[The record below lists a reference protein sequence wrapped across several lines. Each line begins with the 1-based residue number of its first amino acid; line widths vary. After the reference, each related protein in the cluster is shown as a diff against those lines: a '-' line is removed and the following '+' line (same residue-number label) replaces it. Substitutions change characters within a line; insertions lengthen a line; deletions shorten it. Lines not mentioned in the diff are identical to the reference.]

1 MRILTCRL
9 AAAAEQRKAL
19 EFRKNPV
26 RWGASP
32 PRSAARHTR
41 RRGQHARRAVVMAQ
55 SVSWTHGQMSL
66 HLHDLPGS
74 KPVIAACF
82 CTCTSP
88 EGGASMLQCLCVLDA
103 EFVSMYMPNG
113 ETHTISTPCKAL
125 GLWPLPRGML
135 IEIAEPGAPCTSP
148 LPAAKPTPI
157 SPRWCSRV
165 HARRR
170 GDHRG
175 VHAHATTGGLQAA
188 RARGW

>member
-1 MRILTCRL
+1 
-9 AAAAEQRKAL
+9 
-19 EFRKNPV
+19 
-26 RWGASP
+26 
-32 PRSAARHTR
+32 
-41 RRGQHARRAVVMAQ
+41 MAQ

-135 IEIAEPGAPCTSP
+135 IEIAEPGAP
-148 LPAAKPTPI
+148 LPAADRPLP
-157 SPRWCSRV
+157 SPRCCSRA

-170 GDHRG
+170 GHHRG
-175 VHAHATTGGLQAA
+175 VHADATIGGLQAA
-188 RARGW
+188 RARGWRLSHGGPRLHRRRHAAASSWPGPQPVSSKPQPGLPGHS

>member
-9 AAAAEQRKAL
+9 AAAGAAAEGIRIL
-19 EFRKNPV
+19 EKNPV

-32 PRSAARHTR
+32 PPSCAPHPAPKPRD
-41 RRGQHARRAVVMAQ
+41 ARRAVVMAQ

-135 IEIAEPGAPCTSP
+135 IEIAEPGAPRP
-148 LPAAKPTPI
+148 RPAATPTPI

-165 HARRR
+165 RARRR

>member
-1 MRILTCRL
+1 
-9 AAAAEQRKAL
+9 
-19 EFRKNPV
+19 
-26 RWGASP
+26 
-32 PRSAARHTR
+32 
-41 RRGQHARRAVVMAQ
+41 MAQ
-55 SVSWTHGQMSL
+55 SVSWTHGQISL

-135 IEIAEPGAPCTSP
+135 IEIAEPGAPRAP
-148 LPAAKPTPI
+148 P
-157 SPRWCSRV
+157 
-165 HARRR
+165 RRR
-170 GDHRG
+170 PPSPFSPVLFTR
-175 VHAHATTGGLQAA
+175 ACAA
-188 RARGW
+188 QRTPPRRSC

>member
-1 MRILTCRL
+1 
-9 AAAAEQRKAL
+9 
-19 EFRKNPV
+19 
-26 RWGASP
+26 
-32 PRSAARHTR
+32 
-41 RRGQHARRAVVMAQ
+41 MAQ

-135 IEIAEPGAPCTSP
+135 IEIAEPGAPRP
-148 LPAAKPTPI
+148 LPAATPTPI
-157 SPRWCSRV
+157 SPVVFTRACAAQRRPPRRSCSCN
-165 HARRR
+165 H
-170 GDHRG
+170 
-175 VHAHATTGGLQAA
+175 
-188 RARGW
+188 